1 MKSVHTSEE
10 IAAIASKVLHDP
22 KASKEEKSLAAS
34 ALSQTGTERV
44 TSPEIA
50 HIAAQMLGN
59 SQASAEMKKL
69 AGSVLAQK
77 AAK

>member
-10 IAAIASKVLHDP
+10 IAAIAAKVMHDP

-34 ALSQTGTERV
+34 ALAQSRTEKV

-50 HIAAQMLGN
+50 HIAAQVLGN
-59 SQASAEMKKL
+59 SHASAEMKKL

-77 AAK
+77 AEK